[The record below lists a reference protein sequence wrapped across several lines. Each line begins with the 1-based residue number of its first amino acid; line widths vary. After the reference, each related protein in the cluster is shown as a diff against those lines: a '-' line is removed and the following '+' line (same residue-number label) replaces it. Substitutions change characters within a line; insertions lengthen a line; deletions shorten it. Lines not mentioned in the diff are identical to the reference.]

1 MPLGVAPRNRLDIGL
16 KRCDAAR
23 MIGIDIFSGAGGMT
37 LGAKLAGVDVRLSA
51 ELDPSAWE
59 TYSANHPSC
68 LAIQADV
75 GALKRI
81 RLPAAYDSQL
91 VVFGGPPCQ
100 GFSTSNQ
107 KTRNKDNEKNWLF
120 REFFNVI
127 ESIRPEWV
135 VFENVAGILQTEDGD
150 FVDKILGTFNN
161 LNYTTAHGILNSEE
175 FGVPQIRRRF
185 FILARRSS
193 GPVSL
198 PTPGD
203 GRRVTVAEAISDLP
217 PLANGD
223 NKGTLPY
230 ASAAPLPFAQLMRC
244 GLEACDGHIVSRNA
258 ENIVERYP
266 YIPQGGNWQ
275 DIPESMMGSYK
286 DRTRCHT
293 GIYRRLDSAEPAVVI
308 GNYRKNM
315 LLHPIQHRGLSVREA
330 ARLQS
335 FPDWYSFKG
344 SIGFQQQQVGNAVPP
359 LLAAAVFRHLR
370 KLADERPKAVD
381 LGGLNPHSRVLTKD
395 AVA

>member
-1 MPLGVAPRNRLDIGL
+1 
-16 KRCDAAR
+16 
-23 MIGIDIFSGAGGMT
+23 MT

-51 ELDPSAWE
+51 ELDPNAWE
-59 TYSANHPSC
+59 TYTANHPSC
-68 LAIQADV
+68 LALQADV

-81 RLPAAYDSQL
+81 RIPTPQSQL

-107 KTRNKDNEKNWLF
+107 KTRNKYNEKNWLF
-120 REFFNVI
+120 KEFFNVVK
-127 ESIRPEWV
+127 SISPEWV
-135 VFENVAGILQTEDGD
+135 VFENVSGILQTEDGD
-150 FVDKILGTFNN
+150 FVEKILNTFKK
-161 LNYTTAHGILNSEE
+161 LKYKTAHGILNSEE

-185 FILARRSS
+185 FIIARRSS

-198 PTPGD
+198 PAPGE
-203 GRRVTVAEAISDLP
+203 GYRVTVAEAISDLP
-217 PLANGD
+217 VLANGD
-223 NKGTLPY
+223 NKDFLPY
-230 ASAAPLPFAQLMRC
+230 ATAASSTFARMMRC
-244 GLEACDGHIVSRNA
+244 NLDECDGHIISKNA
-258 ENIVERYP
+258 DNIVERYP
-266 YIPQGGNWQ
+266 HIPQGGNWE

-293 GIYRRLDSAEPAVVI
+293 GIYRRLNSAEPAVVI

-315 LLHPIQHRGLSVREA
+315 LIHPDQHRGLSVREA

-335 FPDWYSFKG
+335 FPDWYAFKG

-370 KLADERPKAVD
+370 LLAGQLPEDVSFES
-381 LGGLNPHSRVLTKD
+381 LNPHNRTRVTTEE
-395 AVA
+395 AA